1 MGALPDAVRGA
12 NDDAAA
18 RHRRVTMP
26 LDALPS
32 LATERLVVRPVER
45 SDLGDLLLVN
55 GDAEVVRH
63 LPYSAWQ
70 SMLDA
75 EAWLGRMQAL
85 QAAGSGRQFVVA
97 FRDEGRAIGTVLLFR
112 HDPANARAEV
122 AYVLGRAHWG
132 RGLMREAVHAF
143 CASAFAHAGL
153 RRIEAEARPE
163 NGASNRLLAAVG
175 FTLEGLLRHRWQSKG
190 ERWDVHHW
198 GLVTGD
204 LR

>member
-1 MGALPDAVRGA
+1 
-12 NDDAAA
+12 
-18 RHRRVTMP
+18 
-26 LDALPS
+26 
-32 LATERLVVRPVER
+32 
-45 SDLGDLLLVN
+45 
-55 GDAEVVRH
+55 
-63 LPYSAWQ
+63 
-70 SMLDA
+70 
-75 EAWLGRMQAL
+75 MQAL

-153 RRIEAEARPE
+153 HRIEAEARPE
-163 NGASNRLLAAVG
+163 NGASNRLLAALG
-175 FTLEGLLRHRWQSKG
+175 FALEGLLRQRWRAQG
-190 ERWDVHHW
+190 EGWDVHHW
-198 GLVTGD
+198 GLLKGD